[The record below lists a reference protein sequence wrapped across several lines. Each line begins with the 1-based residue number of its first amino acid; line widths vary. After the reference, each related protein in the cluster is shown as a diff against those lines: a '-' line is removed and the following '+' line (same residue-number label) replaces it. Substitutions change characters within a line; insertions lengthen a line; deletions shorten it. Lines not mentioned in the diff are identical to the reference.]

1 MSNESNLKV
10 NKSTVDDDED
20 NDDDLKLAEMEAE
33 GELSPEIIEKRKKG
47 LLRTGFTTG
56 TSATAATKAALL
68 ALISSQIYNT
78 LEIGLP
84 KGKIVKLQIAWTRYS
99 PNTQSVT
106 SAVIKDAGDDPD
118 VTHGAEICSTVS
130 LTRDRGCVE
139 IDGGVGVGRVTRPGL
154 GLEIGHAAIN
164 PVPKKMIEQVVRDTA
179 KSILTD
185 KGVKVIISVPKG
197 IELAKKTDNPRL
209 GILGGISIL
218 GTTGIVFPYST
229 ASFAASIRQS
239 LDVAISLGTDV
250 VVLTTGGR
258 SEDCIKN
265 IHKYLPDYAFVQ
277 MGDFSGYT
285 IKQCANRNIK
295 KIIIAG
301 FIGKLTKMAMG
312 IKQTHVRGSHVSME
326 YMANLASLC
335 INSKNILNDIRKANT
350 ARHVSEIII
359 QNNVKNFFDLL
370 CKQVYLEMY
379 NHSNKSM
386 EIEVVM
392 FGFDG
397 KILGK
402 YP

>member
-10 NKSTVDDDED
+10 DKSVDDDADE
-20 NDDDLKLAEMEAE
+20 LELAEMEAE
-33 GELSPEIIEKRKKG
+33 GELSLEIIEKRKKG

-68 ALISSQIYNT
+68 TLISSQIYNT
-78 LEIGLP
+78 IDIALP
-84 KGKIVKLQIAWTRYS
+84 KGKIVKLKIAWTIHS
-99 PNTQSVT
+99 PNSQSVT

-118 VTHGAEICSTVS
+118 VTHGAEICSTVT
-130 LTRDRGCVE
+130 LTREKGLIE
-139 IDGGVGVGRVTRPGL
+139 IDGGFGVGRVTRPGL

-164 PVPKKMIEQVVRDTA
+164 PVPKKMIEQVVLDSA
-179 KSILTD
+179 KSILTH
-185 KGVKVIISVPKG
+185 KGIKVIISVPKG

-209 GILGGISIL
+209 GIVGGISIL

-258 SEDCIKN
+258 SEDYIKN
-265 IHKYLPDYAFVQ
+265 LYKSLPDYAFVQ

-301 FIGKLTKMAMG
+301 FIGKLSKMAMG
-312 IKQTHVRGSHVSME
+312 IKQTHVRGSHVSMN

-335 INSKNILNDIRKANT
+335 VNSKNIINDIKNANT

-370 CKQVYLEMY
+370 CKQVYLEMS

-397 KILGK
+397 KISGK